1 MPAGQKL
8 ASVAVNSV
16 SGFSA
21 ERIGD
26 LSGLLTVSMRP
37 FVTRVFEVRACGV
50 ALVAVSEHTHNA
62 ANSVG
67 RYFFMCFGYRSRFV
81 RRCGDARE
89 LASV

>member
-16 SGFSA
+16 VGFSA
-21 ERIGD
+21 ERMGD
-26 LSGLLTVSMRP
+26 LRVLLTVSTRPLVMR
-37 FVTRVFEVRACGV
+37 VLEDRACGV

-67 RYFFMCFGYRSRFV
+67 RYFFMCFGCRSRLGDL
-81 RRCGDARE
+81 RRCE
-89 LASV
+89 